1 MDDEVVVLL
10 VSDLLLASRARA
22 AVEARGVAC
31 RWVRRPDRLADVPG
45 GAKVLAV
52 DCHVEGALE
61 AASAYICR
69 SPRTRLVG
77 FVSHTDG
84 QTIARAR
91 AAGVQRVMA
100 RSAFFERPES
110 WLGATD

>member
-1 MDDEVVVLL
+1 MVLL

-22 AVEARGVAC
+22 AVEGRGLAC
-31 RWVRRPDRLADVPG
+31 RWVRRPDQLTDVPG
-45 GAKVLAV
+45 GATVLAV
-52 DCHVEGALE
+52 DCHLEGALE
-61 AASAYICR
+61 AAAAYKRR

-91 AAGVQRVMA
+91 AVGMQRVMA